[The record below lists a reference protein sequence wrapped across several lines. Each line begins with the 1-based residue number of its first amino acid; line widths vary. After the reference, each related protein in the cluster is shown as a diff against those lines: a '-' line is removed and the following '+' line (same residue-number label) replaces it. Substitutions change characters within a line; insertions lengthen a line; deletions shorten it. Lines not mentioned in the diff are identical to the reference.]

1 MSTTRQTLS
10 AVQRA
15 TTHGLGSLTDSELLT
30 LALLGEYEQD
40 WRRYQDDFDSLLS
53 HHGGLK
59 ALTGATH
66 PLQPADGPPPT
77 TPPRLQAILQ
87 LHLRISAEEL
97 QDSPLHANNPSNAA
111 AIFIPHLG
119 ALQEET
125 LMVMPISDDFVPAP
139 IRTVAVGQLNTVQAT
154 PAQIFRPALEANAP
168 AAIFIA
174 HNHPQTDPQ
183 PSADDWTF
191 TLQMLRAAALLR
203 ITIHDHLVI
212 SGNRYRSMR
221 QENEA
226 PFTQDHADL
235 QTG

>member
-66 PLQPADGPPPT
+66 PLQPVDGPPPDHPT
-77 TPPRLQAILQ
+77 QATAHPAAAPPAFR
-87 LHLRISAEEL
+87 EEL
-97 QDSPLHANNPSNAA
+97 EDSPLHANNPSNAA

-168 AAIFIA
+168 AIFIA